1 MLFIFWFLILVS
13 KRIANVANYF
23 ILLHFTKIKYFVKK
37 IISLLTSKLSRQTL
51 IRMSYIFGFLVRPF
65 YWGKG
70 VECPI
75 CGRHFRK
82 FLPYGYGE
90 AKDNRLCPKC
100 LSLERHRLLWI
111 YLKERTDFFTA
122 NLKVLHVA
130 PEQPYLKR
138 FKSLKNL
145 DYTTADLNSPIA
157 DIHLDVMKMDIPD
170 NTYDVVICNHVLEHV
185 KDANVAMKEILRV
198 LKPDGW
204 AILLV
209 PIRMDVDTYEDPS
222 VTDPKE
228 RQRLYG
234 QYDHV
239 RQFGRDYTDYIAKA
253 GFTPFADDIYY
264 TLGDKAQTMRLA
276 RPGEELIYGGRKKS

>member
-1 MLFIFWFLILVS
+1 M
-13 KRIANVANYF
+13 
-23 ILLHFTKIKYFVKK
+23 
-37 IISLLTSKLSRQTL
+37 
-51 IRMSYIFGFLVRPF
+51 
-65 YWGKG
+65 
-70 VECPI
+70 
-75 CGRHFRK
+75 
-82 FLPYGYGE
+82 
-90 AKDNRLCPKC
+90 
-100 LSLERHRLLWI
+100 
-111 YLKERTDFFTA
+111 
-122 NLKVLHVA
+122 LHVA

-145 DYTTADLNSPIA
+145 DYTTADLDSPIA

-185 KDANVAMKEILRV
+185 KDANVAMREILRV
-198 LKPDGW
+198 LKPGGW

-209 PIRMDVDTYEDPS
+209 PIRMDVDTNEDPS

-253 GFTPFADDIYY
+253 GFTPFADDITIRWVTKHRQCVWHVPARSLSTEDGRNPSIVLTTVKYSY
-264 TLGDKAQTMRLA
+264 FNTTQNTSCMGIVTFMDLA
-276 RPGEELIYGGRKKS
+276 VVPQSL